1 MNNQFVF
8 DSKIKTTLL
17 GFIIVGAICLGA
29 TFMMDSARGWTN
41 LLQNAVMFTG
51 VAFIS
56 LFSVSAFT
64 TAYAGWYVQF
74 KRLFESYY
82 LFLPI
87 GLILLLIVA
96 GGVWGHM
103 HHMYHWADETLLQ
116 PGTEAFDKVLYGK
129 SGFLNK
135 YVYTFGTIIAVG
147 AWIFFAFKLR
157 ALSVAEDKTGQG
169 ANFKSHR
176 TIRFWSAVFLPIGAF
191 SSAMLIWQWMM
202 SIDAHWYSTMFA
214 WYTTASWWVTALA
227 MMILTLIFLKG
238 RGHYQ
243 NVTEEHL
250 HDMGKLMFAFS
261 IFWTYL
267 WFSQFM
273 LIWYGNVGEE
283 TVYFFERRENYPVLF
298 YGNLVINFVLPFLVL
313 LRNST
318 KRKYGTMIFVSVM
331 LIFGH
336 FIDFFQM
343 IKPGVRR
350 GMVHHDHAAGDHAAI
365 TVDTASNAD
374 FYLEFASGWTL
385 PGLLEIFI
393 FLGFLALFMY
403 NAFFRLAQAQLE
415 PSHDPYM
422 EESRHHHT

>member
-176 TIRFWSAVFLPIGAF
+176 T
-191 SSAMLIWQWMM
+191 QWMM

-283 TVYFFERRENYPVLF
+283 TVYFFERRENYPV
-298 YGNLVINFVLPFLVL
+298 
-313 LRNST
+313 S
-318 KRKYGTMIFVSVM
+318 
-331 LIFGH
+331 
-336 FIDFFQM
+336 
-343 IKPGVRR
+343 
-350 GMVHHDHAAGDHAAI
+350 AGDHAAI